1 MADFSPHEAPARQ
14 PSSLSIQLPAKLI
27 GRDVTAGRIYTQ
39 LKENRPVLLYG
50 MSGIGKTALAG
61 MVASAYTELSGGAV
75 WLDVRD
81 ASLAELIARIG
92 RAYQI
97 EDITS
102 AENPA
107 VEINAARAL
116 LTREKPLIVLD
127 GSLNAMAASE
137 FITRAAPGVPVL
149 MVNDEEIPG
158 EWTSLRLGKLDPE
171 YASALYKQI
180 SGITDQNLDTEIND
194 LVKTLNYI
202 PLAIAIAA
210 GSTRANRQTPKQFMQ
225 ALPVGQSAAVNAQL
239 LALTVAFRLLPNA
252 LQGLLLVMGATPRG
266 GASAE
271 LLELIANASEETVSS
286 AMSQLVQ
293 RQLVF
298 RTSRYGGAYY
308 SLHPI
313 IYTFAQTWL
322 KGAGKLRDLQ
332 TKVLDSVLIYARKHS
347 HPDQEDHDRL
357 AAEMDTIL
365 ASAQAASDNG
375 DKHAANQLAAAL
387 AQAGD
392 FIVSRGYTYEHEQL
406 RRLAAS
412 SQTAFPAYGTS
423 TSPLPLLEEEPEPQS
438 SSPAVLSDDD
448 DDEPDLLED
457 DDILTEDD
465 LDEDLLDEDDDDL
478 QPHVLPHEELDE
490 DYDEDDD
497 ILTED
502 DLDEDLLDEDDDEDF
517 DEDDEPLPFDGEED
531 SQLIEDPMVVSI
543 SDETDIPRLRTI
555 LMQARQAGDRRRQ
568 AEALMQIGGLQ
579 EQNEQDN
586 EAITSF
592 SEALT
597 VYEALDDKPGMLT
610 ALEQLSRLTSRTGT
624 STAAILHATRGAALA
639 EQIHNSVV
647 QMRLLTILGDERQQ
661 LGESDLAIRAY
672 MQALGIA
679 KNAADARSQAVL
691 EYKLGY
697 AQLDSGDPE
706 AAINTWKMAIERFR
720 TQGRRDYEGRVFGG
734 IGTAHGEQ
742 ARWAEAIQF
751 FKSALHI
758 AREVGDKDEEALQ
771 LNNLAYA
778 FVMAHEAG
786 MSIPNEGNLLGQA
799 VLRYRQALHLA
810 YETNSR
816 ENIVSTTV
824 DLARLL
830 LRSAR
835 HRSVAELLID
845 SALSHDPTDRD
856 LRKLKEKIM
865 SDRISAPHEET
876 PVDGSARDYAANAYA
891 LLNG

>member
-27 GRDVTAGRIYTQ
+27 GRDITAGRIYTQ
-39 LKENRPVLLYG
+39 LKENKPVLLYG

-61 MVASAYTELSGGAV
+61 MVASAYTELPGGAI
-75 WLDVRD
+75 WLDVKD

-92 RAYQI
+92 RAYKI

-102 AENPA
+102 ADNPA

-127 GSLNAMAASE
+127 GNLNAMATSE
-137 FITRAAPGVPVL
+137 FVARVAQGVPVL
-149 MVNDEEIPG
+149 MVSDEEIPG
-158 EWTSLRLGKLDPE
+158 DWTSLRLGKLDPE
-171 YASALYKQI
+171 YATALYKQI
-180 SGITDQNLDTEIND
+180 AGVSDQNLDTEIND

-210 GSTRANRQTPKQFMQ
+210 GSVRANKQTPKQFMQ
-225 ALPVGQSAAVNAQL
+225 ALPVGQSATVNAQL
-239 LALTVAFRLLPNA
+239 LALTVAFRMLPNA

-286 AMSQLVQ
+286 AMGQLVQ
-293 RQLVF
+293 RQLVY
-298 RTSRYGGAYY
+298 RANRYGAAYY

-313 IYTFAQTWL
+313 IYTFSQTWL

-332 TKVLDSVLIYARKHS
+332 TKVLDSILIYARKHS
-347 HPDQEDHDRL
+347 HPESEDHDRL

-365 ASAQAASDNG
+365 ASAQAASDTG

-392 FIVSRGYTYEHEQL
+392 FITSRGYTYEHEQL
-406 RRLAAS
+406 RRLATT

-423 TSPLPLLEEEPEPQS
+423 TTPLPLLEDEPPPVA
-438 SSPAVLSDDD
+438 PAVSSTED

-465 LDEDLLDEDDDDL
+465 LEDDEDDILIPHDDI
-478 QPHVLPHEELDE
+478 LDDDE
-490 DYDEDDD
+490 TYDEDDD
-497 ILTED
+497 ILLES
-502 DLDEDLLDEDDDEDF
+502 DLDDDYETDGDLE
-517 DEDDEPLPFDGEED
+517 DEDDEFDAEPIPFDAED
-531 SQLIEDPMVVSI
+531 SGLIDEPVAVSI
-543 SDETDIPRLRTI
+543 SDETDIPRLRAI
-555 LMQARQAGDRRRQ
+555 LMQARQSGDRRRQ

-579 EQNEQDN
+579 EQNEQDT

-597 VYEALDDKPGMLT
+597 VYEALDDKPGMLS
-610 ALEQLSRLTSRTGT
+610 ALEQLSKLTSRTET

-639 EQIHNSVV
+639 EQLHNSVV

-661 LGESDLAIRAY
+661 LGESEPAIRAY
-672 MQALGIA
+672 TQALTIA
-679 KNAADARSQAVL
+679 KNAADARSQAVI
-691 EYKLGY
+691 EYKLGF
-697 AQLDSGDPE
+697 AQLDNGDPE
-706 AAINTWKMAIERFR
+706 AAIRIWETALERFR
-720 TQGRRDYEGRVFGG
+720 VQNRRDYEGRVFGG
-734 IGTAHGEQ
+734 IGTAYGEQ
-742 ARWAEAIQF
+742 SLWTEAIQF
-751 FKSALHI
+751 YKSALHI

-786 MSIPNEGNLLGQA
+786 LVLANEGNLLGQA

-810 YETNSR
+810 YDTNSK

-845 SALSHDPTDRD
+845 NALSHDPTDRD
-856 LRKLKEKIM
+856 LRKLKERIM
-865 SDRISAPHEET
+865 SDRISQPLDET
-876 PVDGSARDYAANAYA
+876 PVDGTARDYAANAYA
-891 LLNG
+891 LLG